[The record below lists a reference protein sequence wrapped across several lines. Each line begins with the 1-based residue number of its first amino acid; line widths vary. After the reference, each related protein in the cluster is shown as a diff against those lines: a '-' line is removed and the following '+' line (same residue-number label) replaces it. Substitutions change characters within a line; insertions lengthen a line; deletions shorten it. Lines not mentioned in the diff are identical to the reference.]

1 MFERVNG
8 RQRLENSMDAE
19 LSVRLKKHKQT
30 RRFGSVYLGV
40 DVPRVCEVF
49 FMRIRVW
56 VVQ

>member
-8 RQRLENSMDAE
+8 RQRLENISMDAE

-40 DVPRVCEVF
+40 GVPGVCEVF
-49 FMRIRVW
+49 LMRISDV
-56 VVQ
+56 